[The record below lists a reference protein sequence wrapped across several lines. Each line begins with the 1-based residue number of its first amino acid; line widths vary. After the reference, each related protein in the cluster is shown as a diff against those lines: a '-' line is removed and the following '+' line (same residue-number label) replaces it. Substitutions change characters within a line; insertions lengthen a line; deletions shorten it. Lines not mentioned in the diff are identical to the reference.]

1 MREREE
7 YRLVPRVVCMEGTLM
22 EKEGRKSSDSGG
34 NQNQ

>member
-7 YRLVPRVVCMEGTLM
+7 YRSVPRAVCMEGALM
-22 EKEGRKSSDSGG
+22 EKEGRKNSDSGG